1 MFAEG
6 QVHTPDQMIGEVLA
20 NRMTSMNSRY
30 QEHPAGWVVAKHEH
44 VDQAWKEFQSFFDAI
59 QQVAGSMKVGHV
71 FIIPQQGLTSLD
83 ALKSRW
89 LQGAFKNMSI
99 PTSATIAE
107 QT

>member
-1 MFAEG
+1 
-6 QVHTPDQMIGEVLA
+6 
-20 NRMTSMNSRY
+20 MNSRY
-30 QEHPAGWVVAKHEH
+30 QEHPEGWVVARHEH

-59 QQVAGSMKVGHV
+59 QQVVGSMKVSHV